1 MYFAKKEIIVNITKK
16 NYHIMPS
23 PQSPPARNI
32 CIKHFFQFLEILQSL
47 VRIAKIL

>member
-1 MYFAKKEIIVNITKK
+1 MYFAKKEIVNITKK

-32 CIKHFFQFLEILQSL
+32 CIILSIFS
-47 VRIAKIL
+47 VSGNNTKSSKNC